1 MQDEQRDP
9 IVDGV
14 VSLTAQPRPP
24 AVAKRRR
31 RRHRMEPAFV
41 SGTSSEFLGKRPLPR
56 AARSRA
62 LVFILGPPGVG
73 KSAVARRLLEDCHS
87 LGSDGA
93 GGALDVLHLSGND
106 LHDALT
112 NQARRRSWRDDIR
125 YAPCL
130 ILDGP
135 CYLHRRPAV
144 VRVLRELLRLRAQ
157 DGLRTMVSE
166 GSDRSPMTELLDA
179 VDPEKRA
186 VVALR
191 FPVGRGRRRYA
202 VRVCR
207 DLEIDSRYAALTDDL
222 DPWTYDAV
230 IDCLRT
236 VREGLRKERRR
247 RRRHAVRVCD
257 RLRISRNFA
266 DRVMD
271 LEPYDRDQAA
281 QILVDV
287 RDDLLRRRRR
297 RRGGGGS
304 QGGAG

>member
-1 MQDEQRDP
+1 
-9 IVDGV
+9 
-14 VSLTAQPRPP
+14 
-24 AVAKRRR
+24 
-31 RRHRMEPAFV
+31 MEPAFV

-56 AARSRA
+56 AARSRP
-62 LVFILGPPGVG
+62 LVFVLGPPGVG
-73 KSAVARRLLEDCHS
+73 KSAVALRLLGNCRS
-87 LGSDGA
+87 PGGDGA
-93 GGALDVLHLSGND
+93 GSAHDVLHLSGTQ

-125 YAPCL
+125 HAPCL

-144 VRVLRELLRLRAQ
+144 VRVLRDLLRLRAQ
-157 DGLRTMVSE
+157 DGLRTMVCE
-166 GSDRSPMTELLDA
+166 GVDRSPMTELMDA
-179 VDPEKRA
+179 VDSEDRA

-202 VRVCR
+202 VRVCQ
-207 DLEIDSRYAALTDDL
+207 DLEIDSRHAALTDDL
-222 DPWTYDAV
+222 DPWTYGAV
-230 IDCLRT
+230 IDRLMA

-266 DRVMD
+266 DRVMG
-271 LEPYDRDQAA
+271 LEPYDRDHAT

-287 RDDLLRRRRR
+287 RDDLARKRRRRR
-297 RRGGGGS
+297 RRGREPGPTSG
-304 QGGAG
+304 